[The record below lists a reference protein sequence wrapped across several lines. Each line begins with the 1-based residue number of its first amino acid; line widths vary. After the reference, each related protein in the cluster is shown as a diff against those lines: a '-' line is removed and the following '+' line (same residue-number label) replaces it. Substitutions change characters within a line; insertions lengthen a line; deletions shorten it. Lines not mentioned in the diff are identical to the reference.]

1 MSIILTRIDNR
12 LIHGQILE
20 AWVPHLQVD
29 CIVVANNEIAAQTMQ
44 RTLMAAAVP
53 KTIRVVIASL
63 PVVAELFGRHEL
75 DAARVLLLLANPGD
89 ALAAHRGGIP
99 FTELNLGNLHYAA
112 GKERY
117 SCTVA
122 LAQNELDDL
131 RLLEAAGVR
140 ITARCIPSDADCDW
154 KKLLDGGGQ
163 G

>member
-20 AWVPHLQVD
+20 AWVPHLRID
-29 CIVVANNEIAAQTMQ
+29 CIVVANNEIAAQAMQ

-53 KTIRVVIASL
+53 KSIRVVIASL
-63 PVVAELFGRHEL
+63 VEVARLFSGHEF

-99 FTELNLGNLHYAA
+99 FTELNLGNLHCAD
-112 GKERY
+112 GKLRY

-122 LAQNELDDL
+122 LDQKELDYL
-131 RLLEAAGVR
+131 GQLEAGGVR
-140 ITARCIPSDADCDW
+140 ITARCIPSDPECDW
-154 KKLLDGGGQ
+154 KKLLEGGGK
-163 G
+163 

>member
-29 CIVVANNEIAAQTMQ
+29 CIVVANNEIAAQILQ

-53 KTIRVVIASL
+53 KSIRVVIASL
-63 PVVAELFGRHEL
+63 SDVAALFAQHEL

-99 FTELNLGNLHYAA
+99 FTELNLGNLHFSA

-122 LAQNELDDL
+122 LDQKELDDL
-131 RLLEAAGVR
+131 RQLETIGVK

>member
-53 KTIRVVIASL
+53 KSIRVIIASL
-63 PVVAELFGRHEL
+63 AEVAELFARHEL

-89 ALAAHRGGIP
+89 ALAAYRGGIR
-99 FTELNLGNLHYAA
+99 FTELNLGNLHCGD
-112 GKERY
+112 GKLRY

-122 LAQNELDDL
+122 LDQGDLDNL
-131 RLLEAAGVR
+131 RQLEADGVR
-140 ITARCIPSDADCDW
+140 VAARCIPSDPECDW
-154 KKLLDGGGQ
+154 NKLVDAGGK
-163 G
+163 